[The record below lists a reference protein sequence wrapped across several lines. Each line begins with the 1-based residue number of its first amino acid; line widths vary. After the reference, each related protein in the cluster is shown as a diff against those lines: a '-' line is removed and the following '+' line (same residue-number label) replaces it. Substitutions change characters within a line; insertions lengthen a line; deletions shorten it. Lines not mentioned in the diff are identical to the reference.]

1 MLSSD
6 VLRGYN
12 DAIILSSLLES
23 DSYGYEISK
32 RIRQTSDERYVMK
45 ETTLYSALNRM
56 ERAGY
61 IDSYAG
67 EITQGKP
74 RTYWKITSEGRTYF
88 ADKLDE
94 WELTQDVLNL
104 FLTRKKEN

>member
-12 DAIILSSLLES
+12 DAIILSALMDS

-32 RIRQTSDERYVMK
+32 RIRQTSGEHYTMK

-61 IDSYAG
+61 INSYAG

-74 RTYWKITSEGRTYF
+74 RTYWKITSEGMSYF

-94 WELTQDVLNL
+94 WELTQYVLNQ
-104 FLTRKKEN
+104 FLIRNKEN